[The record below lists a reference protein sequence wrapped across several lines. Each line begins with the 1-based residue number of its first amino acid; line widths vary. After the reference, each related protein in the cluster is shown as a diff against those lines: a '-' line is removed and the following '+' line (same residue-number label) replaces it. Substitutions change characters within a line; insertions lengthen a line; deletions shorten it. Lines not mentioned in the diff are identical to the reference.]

1 MTSTQTIEV
10 ENKNGGPYTKHEQE
24 KRRSQVYKLYFEKGH
39 SAIKISE
46 ELGVNRN
53 TVNSDIRI
61 LLSQAFSH
69 LGQDK
74 VAGAILRQT
83 ERLEIQRKRIFDFLD
98 PKDFKKTITA
108 EKILLDIDGKIA
120 SLLSRIDK
128 SSKLEKFSATEEIS
142 EEEISKFV
150 RDTVLSIGLPCQV
163 SKSNILEKIISSQK
177 CDLEHAENVFD
188 KMISLGLDLK
198 RTYGSSSSYY
208 LNEFAL
214 MRGYLTEED
223 DEMMHHEREKE
234 LKKEERRIA
243 KIEKK
248 YSTKYGPD
256 KTKWSPSV
264 LSEMEDEKYG

>member
-1 MTSTQTIEV
+1 MTSTQTIEA

-24 KRRSQVYKLYFEKGH
+24 QRRSKVYELYFEKGY

-46 ELGVNRN
+46 ELDVNRN
-53 TVNSDIRI
+53 TVNSDIRF
-61 LLSQAFSH
+61 LLSQASSH

-74 VAGAILRQT
+74 VAGAVLQQM
-83 ERLEIQRKRIFDFLD
+83 ERLEVQRKRILNFLD
-98 PKDFKKTITA
+98 PKDFKKTITV
-108 EKILLDIDGKIA
+108 EKILLDLDSKIA
-120 SLLSRIDK
+120 SFLSRIDK
-128 SSKLEKFSATEEIS
+128 SPNLEKFSVTEEIA

-150 RDTVLSIGLPCQV
+150 RDTVLSIGLPCKV
-163 SKSNILEKIISSQK
+163 SKSCILEKIISSQK
-177 CDLEHAENVFD
+177 CDLEHAENVFN

-198 RTYGSSSSYY
+198 RSYGNLSSYY

-214 MRGYLTEED
+214 MRGYLSEED
-223 DEMMHHEREKE
+223 DEMMYQEHEKE

-256 KTKWSPSV
+256 KTTWSPSI
-264 LSEMEDEKYG
+264 LDAMEDEKYG